1 MDGGDGCAAVGMF
14 LMPQKCVFKMVKW
27 YILYYAHLK
36 KESDKGPTYVQL
48 GLVNLCFWPSAF
60 PIEGRRI
67 SWHGT
72 LEHLLSCLLYTS
84 DAADDYLEV

>member
-36 KESDKGPTYVQL
+36 KESDKGPT
-48 GLVNLCFWPSAF
+48 
-60 PIEGRRI
+60 
-67 SWHGT
+67 
-72 LEHLLSCLLYTS
+72 
-84 DAADDYLEV
+84 